1 MPYLSVELDAR
12 RKAAMIANG
21 LGLHPG
27 VVMWGLEELWE
38 ISWRMKTDTTTPVG
52 LAGCFGPDVERMM
65 PALLV
70 HGFLEPLDG
79 GAYRVRGA
87 SRYLRIRAAQ
97 SAAGH
102 AAKGN
107 LRRGRGAGTGERASP
122 GGAGEAPGSISGS
135 APALAS
141 SSEQRA
147 SNTSEST
154 PLAGAVAPAGRPPGG
169 VDLQLNGKSGPKVAQ
184 PAVTSGQ
191 GHSAV
196 EAPRGGPQSTPS
208 QTPTPPA
215 KDAQEPAQAPERP
228 TLEDLADETP
238 DAVEA
243 MRREWN
249 RLTTPPIP
257 RWDTTGDVRRKRAKA
272 ALGRRPLAQW
282 REVFSKVEADPFMRG
297 DNDRGWVAGIDYVLR
312 APGAKQEPAE
322 AILARV
328 SPRTAQSAAPACEVC
343 GSECR
348 RQEHGRN
355 LCESCRHRFRGERIE
370 AGWRWTPEVTAE
382 QERAAVAAWI
392 EKQSTKSGRVC

>member
-38 ISWRMKTDTTTPVG
+38 ISWRTKTDTTTQVG

-122 GGAGEAPGSISGS
+122 GGAGEAPGSVSGS
-135 APALAS
+135 APALTAISDQRSAS
-141 SSEQRA
+141 IL
-147 SNTSEST
+147 EST
-154 PLAGAVAPAGRPPGG
+154 PLAGAVAPALEP
-169 VDLQLNGKSGPKVAQ
+169 LASGPV
-184 PAVTSGQ
+184 
-191 GHSAV
+191 
-196 EAPRGGPQSTPS
+196 

-215 KDAQEPAQAPERP
+215 KDAQEPAQAASRGDFRLVEQGTGKRERKP
-228 TLEDLADETP
+228 SAAQEFATWAAERSGRQETLARGTWVHVAEGLKRYGVERLRAAYVAFLADAWARSLDP
-238 DAVEA
+238 PCP
-243 MRREWN
+243 MR
-249 RLTTPPIP
+249 
-257 RWDTTGDVRRKRAKA
+257 A
-272 ALGRRPLAQW
+272 
-282 REVFSKVEADPFMRG
+282 F
-297 DNDRGWVAGIDYVLR
+297 
-312 APGAKQEPAE
+312 
-322 AILARV
+322 
-328 SPRTAQSAAPACEVC
+328 AAPSKLEEYVSAGDRRGSAGGPPDCEVC
-343 GSECR
+343 GRPC
-348 RQEHGRN
+348 QHKEHGRD
-355 LCESCRHRFRGERIE
+355 LCEGCRSAFLGDRVA
-370 AGWRWTPEVTAE
+370 AGWEWTPDVTE
-382 QERAAVAAWI
+382 ESERVAVAEWI
-392 EKQSTKSGRVC
+392 KRQTETRRD